1 MSLKTSQIIVI
12 SLAGLS
18 TAIGVAWA
26 TIQSGSM
33 EVSNPPLT
41 ESALSDEKAISGV
54 PTTNPKSQ
62 KFEPEPA
69 TNSAVKFSV
78 IPEKSKQKA
87 EPVLIEPPDSGCQI
101 SMAVV
106 NDSNPPLNVRSH
118 PRVTDSKVVGTLN
131 NNTFVSIAEAQN
143 GWLRITDPVAGWIA
157 KNRTESSC
165 AQVRQ
170 EITFLPGG
178 DEAIVKGRIIGGGS
192 HSYIIRATKSQ
203 TMTVKNRKD
212 VFPQILTPDGKLL
225 TGESYQDNQ
234 TEWTGKIPV
243 TGNYTFQLDSNFRGY
258 EYEFSV
264 KVR

>member
-1 MSLKTSQIIVI
+1 MSLKTSQIIII

-33 EVSNPPLT
+33 KVSNPPVT
-41 ESALSDEKAISGV
+41 ESPVSDPKTSPESPAI
-54 PTTNPKSQ
+54 KSQ
-62 KFEPEPA
+62 KFEPQP
-69 TNSAVKFSV
+69 TQNSAVKLSV
-78 IPEKSKQKA
+78 IPEASKPKV
-87 EPVLIEPPDSGCQI
+87 EPMVVTPPDSGCQI
-101 SMAVV
+101 SMSVV

-118 PRVTDSKVVGTLN
+118 PRVTDSKIVGSLN

-225 TGESYQDNQ
+225 T
-234 TEWTGKIPV
+234 
-243 TGNYTFQLDSNFRGY
+243 
-258 EYEFSV
+258 
-264 KVR
+264 

>member
-1 MSLKTSQIIVI
+1 MSLKTSQIIII

-41 ESALSDEKAISGV
+41 ESAVSDPKTSPASPAI
-54 PTTNPKSQ
+54 TSQ
-62 KFEPEPA
+62 KFEPQP
-69 TNSAVKFSV
+69 TQNSAVKFSV
-78 IPEKSKQKA
+78 IPEASKPKV
-87 EPVLIEPPDSGCQI
+87 EPMVVTPPDSGCQI

-118 PRVTDSKVVGTLN
+118 PRVTDSKIVGSLN
-131 NNTFVSIAEAQN
+131 NNTFVSVAEAQN
-143 GWLRITDPVAGWIA
+143 GWLRITDPVPGWIA

-165 AQVRQ
+165 PNVRQ
-170 EITFLPGG
+170 EINFLPGG
-178 DEAIVKGRIIGGGS
+178 NEAIVKGRIIGGGS
-192 HSYIIRATKSQ
+192 HSYIIHATKSQ
-203 TMTVKNRKD
+203 TITVKNRKD

-225 TGESYQDNQ
+225 TTNPDNDHKI
-234 TEWTGKIPV
+234 EWTGTIPV
-243 TGNYTFQLDSNFRGY
+243 SGNYTLQLDSNFRGY

-264 KVR
+264 QVR